1 MGKLAGAVGLSG
13 RGDDSNRRD
22 KSIYA
27 ARNPYWRCEAVLYV
41 SSFESQ
47 WANAV
52 MFLVRKVNYRSP
64 FMIVRIKKVSLDKW
78 KYVLN

>member
-27 ARNPYWRCEAVLYV
+27 ARNPYWRHEAVLYV

-47 WANAV
+47 
-52 MFLVRKVNYRSP
+52 
-64 FMIVRIKKVSLDKW
+64 
-78 KYVLN
+78 